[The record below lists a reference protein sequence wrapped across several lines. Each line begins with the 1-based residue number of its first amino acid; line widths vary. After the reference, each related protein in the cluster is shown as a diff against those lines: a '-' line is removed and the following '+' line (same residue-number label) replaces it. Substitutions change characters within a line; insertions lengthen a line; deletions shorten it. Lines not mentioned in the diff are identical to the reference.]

1 MNGVPEAQLPPAR
14 DPDADTYSIAL
25 VCLGN
30 ICRSP
35 MAHVVLE
42 HKLVEAGL
50 GGRVTVASSGTGD
63 WHIGERMDSRA
74 ATVLA
79 RHGYDP
85 TRHRAQHFIGDWF
98 GVHDAIVVMD
108 DTNLR
113 DVLLLAPDEAD
124 RERVVMFRGFDP
136 DAGAELEL
144 PDPWYGDQRGFE
156 EVLTIIER
164 TTDEMVRR
172 LGGR

>member
-1 MNGVPEAQLPPAR
+1 VAELPAAR
-14 DPDADTYSIAL
+14 DPSAGTYSLAL

-42 HKLVEAGL
+42 HKLAGAGL
-50 GGRVTVASSGTGD
+50 GSRVTVASSGTGD
-63 WHIGERMDSRA
+63 WHLGEPMDRRA
-74 ATVLA
+74 ATSLG

-98 GVHDAIVVMD
+98 ASHDAILVMD
-108 DTNLR
+108 AANLR
-113 DVLLLAPDEAD
+113 DVRRLAPTDSDRDRVLKFRAFDPLAPDGGD
-124 RERVVMFRGFDP
+124 V
-136 DAGAELEL
+136 

-156 EVLTIIER
+156 EVLEMIER
-164 TTDEMVRR
+164 TADELVVR
-172 LGGR
+172 LAAV